1 MSIKIRLFT
10 VLIVL
15 ISLFSTASAI
25 ANHERND
32 RYRNDR
38 PGGSYQPL
46 GLYLGGGFGAGGNE
60 VGRFSDSGGEI
71 ETVRGGGGLLLEGGL
86 LFAVNP
92 STALRLTAGYQADGV
107 TRFNGDSTFDRV
119 RFDLTFI
126 RALGS
131 HELGVG
137 ITTHT
142 GVEFNCNINAVCA
155 GDVEFDSALG
165 YTVEYAVNL
174 NNGFYSANRYRKR
187 RGRSNRGM
195 SGLRL
200 GLRFTGIEY
209 TPQLADIENSDIVDG
224 TSLSAF
230 VGVSF

>member
-25 ANHERND
+25 ANHQRND

-126 RALGS
+126 RALGP